1 MARWMKFAAGIVISA
16 VCLWLAFRSV
26 SMGQVWTA
34 AAAISSQ
41 TIFACFVLGS
51 STLFLRSVRW
61 RILLEA
67 AGPLPLAT
75 AFAVNSAGQMGNMIL
90 PARLGDLFRATNL
103 GRAGLSTGFTLATVL
118 AERLLDAGFL
128 VLVSASALTT
138 FSNLPGWLTRAA
150 FWLAIAA
157 LTGLALTVLLPRIEI
172 RILNLIARVVPYR
185 AQPRLTRLAAQFLS
199 GLRSFHDARRASG
212 FLFWTAVIWTLDGAG
227 IMVLAHG
234 MGIALSPTEAALV
247 LTSIAL
253 ASVVPAAPGNLG
265 VLQYVAVSVLVP
277 LGAARA
283 QALSLALIL
292 QALSTV
298 TLSLWGAG
306 SLWYLS
312 ARTVRTASA
321 PASEPVRAIS

>member
-1 MARWMKFAAGIVISA
+1 MKLATGIVISA
-16 VCLWLAFRSV
+16 ACLWLAFRSV
-26 SMGQVWTA
+26 SIGQVWTA

-41 TIFACFVLGS
+41 TIVACFVLGS

-67 AGPLPLAT
+67 SGPFPLAT

-118 AERLLDAGFL
+118 AERVLDAGFL

-138 FSNLPGWLTRAA
+138 LSNLPGWLTRSA
-150 FWLAIAA
+150 FMLAIAA
-157 LTGLALTVLLPRIEI
+157 LAGLAFTVLLPHFENS
-172 RILNLIARVVPYR
+172 ILELIARVAPDRV
-185 AQPRLTRLAAQFLS
+185 QPRLTLLAAQFLS
-199 GLRSFHDARRASG
+199 GLRSFHHARRASG
-212 FLFWTAVIWTLDGAG
+212 FLFWTVVIWVLDGAG
-227 IMVLAHG
+227 IMVLTHG
-234 MGIALSPTEAALV
+234 MGIALSPTQAALV

-253 ASVVPAAPGNLG
+253 ASIVPAAPGNLG
-265 VLQYVAVSVLVP
+265 VLQYVVVSVLVP

-292 QALSTV
+292 QVLNTT

-306 SLWYLS
+306 SLWFLS
-312 ARTVRTASA
+312 ARTGRAASA
-321 PASEPVRAIS
+321 PASEAVRAIS

>member
-1 MARWMKFAAGIVISA
+1 MARWMKLATGIFISA

-26 SMGQVWTA
+26 SIGQVWTA

-41 TIFACFVLGS
+41 TILACFVLGS
-51 STLFLRSVRW
+51 CALFLRSVRW

-67 AGPLPLAT
+67 SEPLPLAT

-90 PARLGDLFRATNL
+90 PARLGDLFRAANL
-103 GRAGLSTGFTLATVL
+103 GRAGLSTGFALATVL
-118 AERLLDAGFL
+118 AERVLDAGFL

-138 FSNLPGWLTRAA
+138 FSNLPGWLTRSA
-150 FWLAIAA
+150 FLLAIAA
-157 LTGLALTVLLPRIEI
+157 LVGLTVTVLLPHFE
-172 RILNLIARVVPYR
+172 NLIFELMARVAPHR
-185 AQPRLTRLAAQFLS
+185 AQPRITRLAAQFLS
-199 GLRSFHDARRASG
+199 GLRSFHHAGRASG
-212 FLFWTAVIWTLDGAG
+212 FLFWTAVIWVLDATG
-227 IMVLAHG
+227 ILVLAHG
-234 MGIALSPTEAALV
+234 MGIALSPTQAALV

-292 QALSTV
+292 QVLTTT
-298 TLSLWGAG
+298 TLSVWGAG
-306 SLWYLS
+306 SLWFLS
-312 ARTVRTASA
+312 ARTSRTVSA